1 MAKLTFVLDDGQE
14 IVVPLAE
21 RVTLGRAEDND
32 VVVDDDRISKR
43 HAELVLN
50 ADGSIQ
56 VFDSN
61 STAGTFV
68 NGERVRSHTISH
80 GDRLA
85 FGPLTAVLDLEDHAA
100 NGNGSKSPTATGGA
114 KASASGK
121 LVKGG
126 KIGARK
132 KGKSGAKDS
141 VVDQATALPAEEILA
156 RRQAEQ
162 REAAQ
167 TLEEAKARLQ
177 AEVDAVQKELSEWQK
192 RAEEERGV
200 LTATKARLEAEI
212 ATAQKEFGEWQQR
225 AEKERKMHNS
235 RVETLR
241 SAEERLVPMQ
251 AAVVQAE
258 AAHDEWLKAIQ
269 ALSVQH
275 NEQSAALQRLAAQHD
290 QKTADLQLLAED
302 EAAARREFE
311 TLATHRD
318 QTLAHL
324 QEIRSESVRHE
335 TVLDGLRRQLTEL
348 EGRCQEGREL
358 AEAREDQ
365 VKVAEKKLE
374 QLSQRRAQI
383 ETHIKELAGTEE
395 RLAQALTRLGETEA
409 GQAALTAAVA
419 ALIQEQQ
426 RAETLLKD
434 LESRISALQEARQQA
449 ATATEEAL
457 ANQQRAE
464 ELLRRTQGE
473 LAARENDLAARGA
486 ELVQETQCLE
496 ETKTRRAEIEQQ
508 CVELAGTEQKLAGA
522 SQQLAA
528 AETGLVEVRAAITA
542 GEAQIA
548 GLNSSIKAL
557 EGEEAASKGRIEVL
571 QAREKDLRT
580 ELASLSA
587 AERGERARFEEVRQL
602 AAEAE
607 KEHAAQE
614 QQINANIEA
623 SRRDLA
629 DLVSKLTPLRE
640 WKEAM
645 DQLYARLATLP
656 QDSPEARELWHEIE
670 REKSGLLD
678 LVTSARTQVRPG
690 APEASRRNASPAE
703 PVKTDRPR
711 TATSG
716 VLIPGTAQ
724 ETTLRSRLN
733 HLRESVQREESRL
746 EQLRLERTRH
756 ETQPRPSPAADA
768 IIREQNRRLEAKLR
782 QDEERHHALLRNIE
796 ASQADEEKRR
806 ERLADMERKLVELRT
821 DITEAERLRSS
832 LRQQAD
838 LAQTELKNYES
849 ALDRVK
855 KKTE

>member
-1 MAKLTFVLDDGQE
+1 MAKLTFVLEDGQE

-80 GDRLA
+80 GDRLS
-85 FGPLTAVLDLEDHAA
+85 FGPLTAVLDLEEHGP
-100 NGNGSKSPTATGGA
+100 NGNGA
-114 KASASGK
+114 KPPPAPNK

-132 KGKSGAKDS
+132 KGKGAGRDFAA
-141 VVDQATALPAEEILA
+141 DQPTALPAEEIMA
-156 RRQAEQ
+156 RRQAEEQ
-162 REAAQ
+162 EAAKM
-167 TLEEAKARLQ
+167 LEETKARLQ
-177 AEVDAVQKELSEWQK
+177 AEVDAVQVELRDWRKHS
-192 RAEEERGV
+192 EEERGV
-200 LTATKARLEAEI
+200 LEETKARLQAEI
-212 ATAQKEFGEWQQR
+212 ATAQKEFGDWQQR
-225 AEKERKMHNS
+225 AEKERNMHNS

-241 SAEERLVPMQ
+241 SAEERLVPMK

-258 AAHDEWLKAIQ
+258 AAHEQWLKAIHS
-269 ALSVQH
+269 LSVQH
-275 NEQSAALQRLAAQHD
+275 DERIDALQRLAVQHD
-290 QKTADLQLLAED
+290 QKAADLQLLADD
-302 EAAARREFE
+302 EAAARREIE
-311 TLATHRD
+311 TLASHRD

-324 QEIRSESVRHE
+324 QQIRAECMRDE
-335 TVLDGLRRQLTEL
+335 TVLDGLRHQLTEL

-365 VKVAEKKLE
+365 VKVAEKKLD

-383 ETHIKELAGTEE
+383 EAHIKELAGTEE
-395 RLAQALTRLGETEA
+395 RLVQALARCRESEA
-409 GQAALTAAVA
+409 NQAALVA
-419 ALIQEQQ
+419 AIATLIQEQQ
-426 RAETLLKD
+426 RAEASLKD
-434 LESRISALQEARQQA
+434 LESRITELQLARQQA
-449 ATATEEAL
+449 STATEEAL
-457 ANQQRAE
+457 AIRQRTE
-464 ELLRRTQGE
+464 ESLHRVQGE
-473 LAARENDLAARGA
+473 LATCETDLASRRAA
-486 ELVQETQCLE
+486 LAQETQRLE

-508 CVELAGTEQKLAGA
+508 CQDLAGTEQKLAGVR
-522 SQQLAA
+522 QQLSD
-528 AETGLVEVRAAITA
+528 AEKQLGEVRAAISA
-542 GEAQIA
+542 GETQIA
-548 GLNSSIKAL
+548 GLKSSIKDL
-557 EGEEAASKGRIEVL
+557 EGEEGASKGRIEVL
-571 QAREKDLRT
+571 HAREKDLRA
-580 ELASLSA
+580 ELSKLSA
-587 AERGERARFEEVRQL
+587 AERSERARFEEVRQL

-623 SRRDLA
+623 SRRDLT
-629 DLVSKLTPLRE
+629 DIVSKLTPLRE

-678 LVTSARTQVRPG
+678 LITTARTQAHPG
-690 APEASRRNASPAE
+690 APEASRRNALPSA
-703 PVKTDRPR
+703 PVKSERPR

-716 VLIPGTAQ
+716 VLLPGTAQ
-724 ETTLRSRLN
+724 ETTLRSRLT
-733 HLRESVQREESRL
+733 HLRESVQREETRL
-746 EQLRLERTRH
+746 EQLRLERARH
-756 ETQPRPSPAADA
+756 ETHPRSSPAADA
-768 IIREQNRRLEAKLR
+768 MMREQSRHLEAKIR
-782 QDEERHHALLRNIE
+782 QEEERHHALLRNIE
-796 ASQADEEKRR
+796 TSQAEEEKRR
-806 ERLADMERKLVELRT
+806 ERLADMERKLTELRT
-821 DITEAERLRSS
+821 DITEAERQRSS

-855 KKTE
+855 KKAE